1 MKHSNLFQLKHIRH
15 TLVCGAVLLFSSCAI
30 GYDSDLTFSP
40 GVTNAQLESPQA
52 DEVTVTKDAKETQLT
67 VTWPVV
73 IGAGGY
79 EFSMYN
85 VDDPDNPVAVG
96 QEKEVIDGCTTTRSL
111 QADTQYKIVIRTLG
125 NAQYN
130 NAEAKTATEISYT
143 TLVPTYKT
151 IPAGDISAWFEEN
164 PIPDDRVGE
173 ELAYV
178 LESGASYTMSK
189 AIDFGKQK
197 VTFRGDKT
205 RHAVIT
211 MAKDARISTTA
222 GLKIKFITF
231 DCTAFDGAS
240 STGALLL
247 LSSTPDESI
256 KGTGDYYIINDPVV
270 IQSCEVRGLPR
281 HLVYDNKKKY
291 CLSTL
296 LIDGCDVELT
306 TTQEQSVIYFNQ
318 GFANNMTVE
327 NSTFWHNGTKANKC
341 FLEYNGSA
349 RPTRAGF
356 AKGSVNYLNSTF
368 YHVCYNKQWGNYNGM
383 AGQSSVEWVMKNN
396 IFVDCGKG
404 EVARRLLGSRKPD
417 GKNVIAT
424 FGNNTYWY
432 NGAFSDGEKDYDN
445 SGKYIE
451 TDPMLK
457 DPAHGD
463 CTVGGAEQIAA
474 RTGASKWLPKES
486 TETEAQ

>member
-1 MKHSNLFQLKHIRH
+1 MKHNYSFPLRNIRH
-15 TLVCGAVLLFSSCAI
+15 MFVACTVLLFGSCTI

-40 GVTNAQLESPQA
+40 GVTNTQLESPQA
-52 DEVTVTKDAKETQLT
+52 DEITVTKDAKETQLT

-85 VDDPDNPVAVG
+85 VDNPDKPVAVG
-96 QEKEVIDGCTTTRSL
+96 QEKEVIDGCTASRSL

-125 NAQYN
+125 NAKYN
-130 NAEAKTATEISYT
+130 NTEAQSPTELSYS

-151 IPAGDISAWFEEN
+151 IPAGDIATWFDEN
-164 PIPDDRVGE
+164 PIPEGRESE

-178 LESGASYTMSK
+178 LEAGAQYTMSK
-189 AIDFGKQK
+189 PIDFGKQK

-205 RHAVIT
+205 NHASVT
-211 MAKDARISTTA
+211 MEKDARISTTA
-222 GLKIKFITF
+222 GLKIKFIDF
-231 DCTAFDGAS
+231 DCSAFDGAS
-240 STGALLL
+240 STAALLL
-247 LSSTPDESI
+247 MSGTPDAGI
-256 KGTGDYYIINDPVV
+256 LGTGSYYIINDPIVL
-270 IQSCEVRGLPR
+270 QQCEVKGLPR

-296 LIDGCDVELT
+296 LIDECDVELS

-327 NSTFWHNGTKANKC
+327 NSTFWHNGSKANKC

-368 YHVCYNKQWGNYNGM
+368 YHVCYNKQWGNYNSF
-383 AGQSSVEWVMKNN
+383 AGQSSVEWNMQNN

-404 EVARRLLGSRKPD
+404 EVARRFLGSRKPD
-417 GKNVIAT
+417 GKNVIAQ

-432 NGAFSDGEKDYDN
+432 NGAFSTGEKDYDN

-451 TDPMLK
+451 SDPMLK
-457 DPAHGD
+457 DPANGD
-463 CTVGGAEQIAA
+463 CTVGGADQIAA
-474 RTGASKWLPKES
+474 RTGASKWLPTAS
-486 TETEAQ
+486 TEAQ